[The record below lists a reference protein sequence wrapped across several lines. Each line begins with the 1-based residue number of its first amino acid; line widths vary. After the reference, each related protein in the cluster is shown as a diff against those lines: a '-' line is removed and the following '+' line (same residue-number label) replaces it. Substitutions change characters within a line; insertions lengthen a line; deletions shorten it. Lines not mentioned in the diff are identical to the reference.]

1 MASLH
6 VTGSLLEG
14 CDVLV
19 VSVIDVLP
27 SFKASPMYAVS
38 GMKALTVSSAKYRTL
53 MHVIEVGRSV
63 ADMRAVAVLKN
74 EGKKK
79 KTGTAPA
86 GEP

>member
-38 GMKALTVSSAKYRTL
+38 GMRGSTVLSTKYRTL
-53 MHVIEVGRSV
+53 MHVIELGRSV
-63 ADMRAVAVLKN
+63 ADMRAVAVLKKREN
-74 EGKKK
+74 KNG
-79 KTGTAPA
+79 ARC
-86 GEP
+86 EP